1 MRKELIKEINY
12 LTVRSIEHAYDIKF
26 TPLEIKNLLK
36 KLNDEYVD
44 NNGSRTEE
52 HPKPPRSK
60 I

>member
-1 MRKELIKEINY
+1 MLKKLFNDVNY
-12 LTVRSIEHAYDIKF
+12 LTIRSLEHAYDIKF
-26 TPLEIKNLLK
+26 TPLEIERLLK

-44 NNGSRTEE
+44 NNGSRTGE